1 MEDIE
6 SVKTYIDSQ
15 NDWIFKAKLQ
25 EVVKLS
31 GGLAN
36 YVYRLIFQD
45 KTTAVLKY
53 FSNFLA
59 FDRTVQ
65 MSQNRY
71 FVEKEVLKI
80 LGNHEE
86 LQNSRLRVPKLLY
99 FDDSKYIIIM
109 EDAGQQ
115 TKTLLDCL
123 KADQPPLSNE
133 IIDLLAKE
141 IFQFLQFLRNKS
153 GISLS
158 THKDPLENISVWNI
172 FRSYSIPLYNSEAKR
187 FNLENELKIHLDKAN
202 ELLQQPSNDE
212 GSFVYG
218 DLWPSNFSLFYKNLS
233 SLKLI
238 YMFGSFL
245 FYTMLIILPLF

>member
-31 GGLAN
+31 GGVSN
-36 YVYRLIFQD
+36 YVYRIIFQD
-45 KTTAVLKY
+45 NTTAVLKY
-53 FSNFLA
+53 FPNFLA

-115 TKTLLDCL
+115 TKT
-123 KADQPPLSNE
+123 
-133 IIDLLAKE
+133 
-141 IFQFLQFLRNKS
+141 
-153 GISLS
+153 
-158 THKDPLENISVWNI
+158 
-172 FRSYSIPLYNSEAKR
+172 
-187 FNLENELKIHLDKAN
+187 
-202 ELLQQPSNDE
+202 
-212 GSFVYG
+212 
-218 DLWPSNFSLFYKNLS
+218 
-233 SLKLI
+233 
-238 YMFGSFL
+238 
-245 FYTMLIILPLF
+245 